1 MKPGDKES
9 SCCISTYSIATL
21 YLRVHER
28 KKERK
33 KSHKCLVLVLFSIFN
48 SY

>member
-33 KSHKCLVLVLFSIFN
+33 KEITQMFSFSVIFHF
-48 SY
+48 

>member
-28 KKERK
+28 KKERN
-33 KSHKCLVLVLFSIFN
+33 HTNV
-48 SY
+48 

>member
-28 KKERK
+28 KK
-33 KSHKCLVLVLFSIFN
+33 SHKCLVLVLSPFLILIK
-48 SY
+48 